1 MRLQFVKIRQ
11 TSIVV
16 IVGMFDQSINLPA
29 ILEIFIISC
38 HFPLVK
44 GLPIDFY
51 AVVCAELSKFVSF
64 LCHGKFLYELAGLHI
79 FCLQKLL
86 DTHAP
91 NYRLLLFLQLLL
103 LA

>member
-16 IVGMFDQSINLPA
+16 IVGMFDKSINLPA

-51 AVVCAELSKFVSF
+51 AAVCA
-64 LCHGKFLYELAGLHI
+64 
-79 FCLQKLL
+79 
-86 DTHAP
+86 
-91 NYRLLLFLQLLL
+91 
-103 LA
+103 